1 MFSYV
6 LAQSSRQLGCKTLE
20 LCKTVG
26 LINLGFHYNSF
37 HSLYR
42 NPIMKCKGLL
52 QGLLADR
59 VFEYGEFDCDVEF
72 MP

>member
-1 MFSYV
+1 MFTTGSV
-6 LAQSSRQLGCKTLE
+6 R
-20 LCKTVG
+20 V
-26 LINLGFHYNSF
+26 SF
-37 HSLYR
+37 HSPYR

>member
-1 MFSYV
+1 MFTTGSV
-6 LAQSSRQLGCKTLE
+6 R
-20 LCKTVG
+20 V
-26 LINLGFHYNSF
+26 FF
-37 HSLYR
+37 HSPYR